1 MTQKTSGAGA
11 ATTPLNLLKLNRY
24 LFIANWFSDSFLSF
38 LKITGIMLSR
48 LSLSRTVYARR
59 TVGAGP
65 EGVCFRL
72 YVESKLHTITYL
84 ATTANVTTS
93 IEVVITFPTS
103 LLFPAEI
110 FCSGD
115 NRRWEFSLRYF
126 ALAIADES
134 SVTSNFIDFFRS
146 TVSKLFF
153 LLL

>member
-1 MTQKTSGAGA
+1 
-11 ATTPLNLLKLNRY
+11 
-24 LFIANWFSDSFLSF
+24 
-38 LKITGIMLSR
+38 MLSR

-59 TVGAGP
+59 T

-153 LLL
+153 LLLWKLMSQSKETGNKMKCYRRLIRIQYSQDPIKTCRYRLCHEV

>member
-1 MTQKTSGAGA
+1 
-11 ATTPLNLLKLNRY
+11 
-24 LFIANWFSDSFLSF
+24 
-38 LKITGIMLSR
+38 MLSR

-153 LLL
+153 LLLWKLMSQSKETGNKMKCYRRLIRIQYSQDPIKTCRYRLCHEV

>member
-1 MTQKTSGAGA
+1 
-11 ATTPLNLLKLNRY
+11 
-24 LFIANWFSDSFLSF
+24 
-38 LKITGIMLSR
+38 MLSR

-93 IEVVITFPTS
+93 VEVVITFPTS

-110 FCSGD
+110 FCSGE

-134 SVTSNFIDFFRS
+134 SVTSNFIDFFRW

-153 LLL
+153 LLLWKLMSQSKETGNKMKCYRRLIRIQYSQDPIKTCRYRLCHEV